1 MQLKR
6 ISDKDST
13 PVDVEER
20 TIESDGGKWTTTF
33 SNLPVK
39 GDDGEYYYYYV
50 EETPVSGYDT
60 SYTNSNGDS
69 STTAADMAI
78 ASDSAEIT
86 IENTAQKQYN
96 LPDTG
101 GNGTQ
106 WHYIA
111 GAVLSLLAIG
121 LLIFKVYK
129 RYQIGGHL

>member
-1 MQLKR
+1 M
-6 ISDKDST
+6 
-13 PVDVEER
+13 V
-20 TIESDGGKWTTTF
+20 
-33 SNLPVK
+33 
-39 GDDGEYYYYYV
+39 
-50 EETPVSGYDT
+50 
-60 SYTNSNGDS
+60 
-69 STTAADMAI
+69 I
-78 ASDSAEIT
+78 ASDSATIT
-86 IENTAQKQYN
+86 IENTAQKQYD